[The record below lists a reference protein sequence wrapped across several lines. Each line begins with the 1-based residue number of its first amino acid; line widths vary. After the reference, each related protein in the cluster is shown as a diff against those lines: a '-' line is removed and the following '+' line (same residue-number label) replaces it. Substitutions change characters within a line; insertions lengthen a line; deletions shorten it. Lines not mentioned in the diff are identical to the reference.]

1 MKHYILNFTKKSAV
15 KGTPLREQAAR
26 LLEIGLWGIG
36 PKTHHKDSLAA
47 GDRILAYVGA
57 PEKLFIGQATLAR
70 GFHDW
75 TPEEQAKYA
84 GELAG
89 GEFPAGVTFSDF
101 EVWEKPVLIDSV
113 WSQTSASETNPD
125 HNFMSGIYA
134 AITPEDFETVVRA
147 AGGGVPAPQPQ
158 AKPPVPAA
166 PETKTLAD
174 RLYAVA
180 ETLREW
186 QSDNPGVKIP
196 EGQTRLM
203 FIDPLVRAL
212 GYDVMRGDV
221 EVELKLAGATFADY
235 VLKVDGK
242 EAIVVEAKPL
252 GWSFGSKEGAQVTE
266 YANTLGVRWGLVTD
280 GQTMKLY
287 DRVPNLPVEKR
298 VVFELQIADYRERA
312 DFDADIY
319 PDLALMS
326 KKAMGEGKGLEQ
338 RAAQQAIRD
347 LLGNS
352 ESVAVGALTKELSD
366 SGLAK
371 MSAEEVA
378 AMAADLLG

>member
-1 MKHYILNFTKKSAV
+1 
-15 KGTPLREQAAR
+15 
-26 LLEIGLWGIG
+26 
-36 PKTHHKDSLAA
+36 
-47 GDRILAYVGA
+47 
-57 PEKLFIGQATLAR
+57 
-70 GFHDW
+70 
-75 TPEEQAKYA
+75 
-84 GELAG
+84 
-89 GEFPAGVTFSDF
+89 
-101 EVWEKPVLIDSV
+101 
-113 WSQTSASETNPD
+113 
-125 HNFMSGIYA
+125 
-134 AITPEDFETVVRA
+134 
-147 AGGGVPAPQPQ
+147 
-158 AKPPVPAA
+158 
-166 PETKTLAD
+166 
-174 RLYAVA
+174 
-180 ETLREW
+180 
-186 QSDNPGVKIP
+186 
-196 EGQTRLM
+196 
-203 FIDPLVRAL
+203 
-212 GYDVMRGDV
+212 
-221 EVELKLAGATFADY
+221 